1 MLGSADRQVDEAAAR
16 QAVSALRIDINA
28 GDARIIAN
36 ITTVS
41 DLAEHYRQRELRP
54 ATVWKTYSTK
64 VTYEGYLNKWILP
77 RWGNYPLTRVN
88 AGEVELWLRSL
99 TLARASCAKIR
110 NLMSVLF
117 NHGIRYEICVRNPI
131 QLVRQN
137 AKRKAVPVV
146 LTPMEVQRLLSA
158 LALRERTLVL
168 VAFGTGLHMS
178 ELFAL
183 KWRDINF
190 QTNEASIVLS
200 IVFQVVSSC
209 KTEASQ
215 KPIPL
220 DSQLANALLLWR
232 QHTRYKGPD
241 DWVFASPATRGQQ
254 PYWGQCIMRTFIRPA
269 AFKVGIVKPIGW
281 HTFRHTYPSLLLR
294 QNRTD
299 IKVTQELLRHASS
312 RLTLETYTQAVT
324 LHKRKAQS
332 DVMRLLR
339 ASAVAAGSQA
349 EISAVPFCSIKTSS
363 KLAEI
368 LAIHSDCSPER
379 GQFCANF
386 CPRTLW

>member
-1 MLGSADRQVDEAAAR
+1 VAQ
-16 QAVSALRIDINA
+16 I
-28 GDARIIAN
+28 
-36 ITTVS
+36 S
-41 DLAEHYRQRELRP
+41 D
-54 ATVWKTYSTK
+54 TGV
-64 VTYEGYLNKWILP
+64 
-77 RWGNYPLTRVN
+77 
-88 AGEVELWLRSL
+88 
-99 TLARASCAKIR
+99 R

-117 NHGIRYEICVRNPI
+117 NHGIRHEICDRNPI
-131 QLVRQN
+131 QLVRQS

-168 VAFGTGLHMS
+168 VAFGTGLRMS

-183 KWRDINF
+183 KWRDVNF
-190 QTNEASIVLS
+190 QTNEVNIVRS
-200 IVFQVVSSC
+200 IVFQVISPC

-220 DSQLANALLLWR
+220 DPQLADALLLWR
-232 QHTRYKGPD
+232 QQTRYKGPD
-241 DWVFASPATRGQQ
+241 DWVFASPAARGRH

-269 AFKVGIVKPIGW
+269 ALKVGIVKAIGW
-281 HTFRHTYPSLLLR
+281 HTFRHTYSSLLR

-312 RLTLETYTQAVT
+312 RVTLDTYTQAVT

-339 ASAVAAGSQA
+339 ASGATAG
-349 EISAVPFCSIKTSS
+349 
-363 KLAEI
+363 
-368 LAIHSDCSPER
+368 
-379 GQFCANF
+379 
-386 CPRTLW
+386 

>member
-1 MLGSADRQVDEAAAR
+1 MQNGSLIHSERQRGPAVWEFRWREFAGNGKRTHRRIVPGSVDRLVDESAAR
-16 QAVSALRIDINA
+16 QAISALHIDINA
-28 GDARIIAN
+28 GDARIKAN
-36 ITTVS
+36 VTTVS

-54 ATVWKTYSTK
+54 DTVWKTYSTK
-64 VTYEGYLNKWILP
+64 VTYEGYLNKWILS
-77 RWGNYPLTRVN
+77 RWGNYPLVRVN

-117 NHGIRYEICVRNPI
+117 NHGIRHEICDRNPI
-131 QLVRQN
+131 QLVRQS

-146 LTPMEVQRLLSA
+146 LTPIEVQRLLSA

-168 VAFGTGLHMS
+168 VAFGTGLRMS

-183 KWRDINF
+183 KWRDVNF
-190 QTNEASIVLS
+190 QTNEINVVRS
-200 IVFQVVSSC
+200 IVFQVISPC

-220 DSQLANALLLWR
+220 DPQLADALLLWR
-232 QHTRYKGPD
+232 RQTRYKGPD
-241 DWVFASPATRGQQ
+241 DWVFASPAARGRH

-269 AFKVGIVKPIGW
+269 AVKVGIVKAIGW
-281 HTFRHTYPSLLLR
+281 HTFRHTYSSLLR

-312 RLTLETYTQAVT
+312 RVTLDTYTQAVT

-339 ASAVAAGSQA
+339 ASDATAG
-349 EISAVPFCSIKTSS
+349 
-363 KLAEI
+363 
-368 LAIHSDCSPER
+368 
-379 GQFCANF
+379 
-386 CPRTLW
+386 

>member
-1 MLGSADRQVDEAAAR
+1 VLGSVDRLVDESAAR
-16 QAVSALRIDINA
+16 QAISALHIDINA
-28 GDARIIAN
+28 GDARIKAN
-36 ITTVS
+36 VTTVS

-54 ATVWKTYSTK
+54 DTVWKTYSTK
-64 VTYEGYLNKWILP
+64 VTYEGYLNKWILS
-77 RWGNYPLTRVN
+77 RWGNYPLVRVN

-99 TLARASCAKIR
+99 TLAQASCAKIR

-117 NHGIRYEICVRNPI
+117 NHGIRHEICDRNPI
-131 QLVRQN
+131 QLVRQS

-168 VAFGTGLHMS
+168 VAFGTGLRMS

-183 KWRDINF
+183 KWRDVNF
-190 QTNEASIVLS
+190 QTNEINVVRS
-200 IVFQVVSSC
+200 IVFQVISPC

-220 DSQLANALLLWR
+220 DPQLADALLLWR
-232 QHTRYKGPD
+232 QQTRYKGPD
-241 DWVFASPATRGQQ
+241 DWVFASPAARGRH

-269 AFKVGIVKPIGW
+269 ALKVGIVKAIGW
-281 HTFRHTYPSLLLR
+281 HTFRHTYSSLLR

-312 RLTLETYTQAVT
+312 RVTLDTYTQAVT

-339 ASAVAAGSQA
+339 ASGATAG
-349 EISAVPFCSIKTSS
+349 
-363 KLAEI
+363 
-368 LAIHSDCSPER
+368 
-379 GQFCANF
+379 
-386 CPRTLW
+386 